1 MKLVFFHFS
10 KIDFYWRP
18 AHPPLLVFFFTNKP
32 THLDEQNSA
41 LISKN
46 RLTRYPNIDRRS
58 ACISIYFIKQG
69 NRQPKQIL
77 EIMKRY

>member
-10 KIDFYWRP
+10 KIDFYLRP
-18 AHPPLLVFFFTNKP
+18 AHSPLLVFFTNKP
-32 THLDEQNSA
+32 TLLDEQNSA

-46 RLTRYPNIDRRS
+46 RLTRYPTIDRRS
-58 ACISIYFIKQG
+58 AWVSIYFIKQG
-69 NRQPKQIL
+69 NHQPKQIL